1 MPKDGESAGLYRP
14 PTQEDMKW
22 ATAFMSA
29 KVAKEMSAKVVEE
42 KVAKEK
48 RAVEA
53 KKAAQRCQRSDKG
66 QKRAAKDSGKKA
78 TIIACCCVRNSA
90 AKLSTIKSKATI
102 KILNWDVVAV
112 AWEPRKN

>member
-22 ATAFMSA
+22 ATAFILE
-29 KVAKEMSAKVVEE
+29 KRMSAKVVEE

-102 KILNWDVVAV
+102 KILN
-112 AWEPRKN
+112 